1 MHPLIAEVQKG
12 RLKNIPELAS
22 GYTVRIH
29 QKIKEG
35 EKERIQIFEGLIIK
49 VNSGHGVHRSI
60 TVRKIVEGIGV
71 EKIFPIHSSNIA
83 KIEVRKKASVRRA
96 KLYFMRNRSGKAARL
111 LEEHVTDEE
120 RKNEATK
127 RESLIEEAIKAEAKR
142 KAEAEK
148 TQESAVVE

>member
-1 MHPLIAEVQKG
+1 MHPIIAEVQKG

-22 GYTVRIH
+22 GYTIRVHLR
-29 QKIKEG
+29 IKEG

-96 KLYFMRNRSGKAARL
+96 KLYFMRNSSGKAAR
-111 LEEHVTDEE
+111 
-120 RKNEATK
+120 
-127 RESLIEEAIKAEAKR
+127 
-142 KAEAEK
+142 
-148 TQESAVVE
+148 